1 MNSKDIT
8 KMSCGVFGTLLSA
21 MGINNTQDIESITS
35 IICTILGSMITL
47 TSCVIIPV
55 AKKIIKAKADGKI
68 TNKEATDI
76 LDTLDKGLKEVTPP
90 KSKKEDKNDGKR

>member
-35 IICTILGSMITL
+35 IICTILGFLITL

-76 LDTLDKGLKEVTPP
+76 LDTLDKGLKDIKPP
-90 KSKKEDKNDGKR
+90 KKEDKNDGKR

>member
-8 KMSCGVFGTLLSA
+8 KMGCGAFGTLLSA
-21 MGINNTQDIESITS
+21 MGISNTQDIESITS
-35 IICTILGSMITL
+35 IICTILGFLITL

-76 LDTLDKGLKEVTPP
+76 LDTLDRGLKDIKPP
-90 KSKKEDKNDGKR
+90 KKEDKNDGKR

>member
-35 IICTILGSMITL
+35 IICTILGFLITL

-76 LDTLDKGLKEVTPP
+76 LDTLDKGLKDI
-90 KSKKEDKNDGKR
+90 KSPKKEDKNDGK

>member
-8 KMSCGVFGTLLSA
+8 KMGCGVFGTLLSA

-35 IICTILGSMITL
+35 IVCTILGFLITL

-76 LDTLDKGLKEVTPP
+76 LDTLDKGIKEVTPP
-90 KSKKEDKNDGKR
+90 KSKKEGKNDGKR